1 MQNFLFYCNCL
12 YSESYFSEL
21 IAKKKIKLAI
31 RFMLNKFTILYYTL
45 LLIPIQISGQD
56 PSFINYDTK
65 DGLPSSEVY
74 DVAIY
79 ESGLLWFSTDRGV
92 CSYDGYNFDT
102 YTTSNGLADN
112 TNFKIFKDPKND
124 YGIQA
129 IVAG

>member
-1 MQNFLFYCNCL
+1 
-12 YSESYFSEL
+12 
-21 IAKKKIKLAI
+21 
-31 RFMLNKFTILYYTL
+31 MLNKFTILYYTL